1 MLQLVVVESFHVFPG
16 NIGFVLLVSYKMLL
30 EYGLEGQALLV
41 CDRHDTQKCYA
52 GKESIILLA
61 RKSKI
66 EFPAYGKSL
75 YY

>member
-1 MLQLVVVESFHVFPG
+1 MLRPVVVVSSHAFLG
-16 NIGFVLLVSYKMLL
+16 NTGFVLLMSYKMLL
-30 EYGLEGQALLV
+30 EYELEGQALLV
-41 CDRHDTQKCYA
+41 CDRHYDQKCYT

-75 YY
+75 YL